1 MPLPKWE
8 EQNQRPMNLIPF
20 SAQYLRLN
28 EALPFGVRDVSGRLL
43 LSAGQT
49 ITDSQQLTHLRS
61 CELYADDKESSD
73 WRRKLSAT
81 VDAMIRQN
89 ATLKNI
95 AQARPNSD
103 RTASTSDGGHSFSDQ
118 WADICAAHD
127 GALRDARPG
136 TDWISR
142 VLAVRQ
148 RARRTAERRLD
159 ASMCLLI
166 WNAGQSAEKYSS
178 HHGLLCMLVAGEA
191 ARLLGWTAETDTLEH
206 AALTMNAAMTRLQD
220 LLALKDAELTPDDR
234 AEIATHPERGAQL
247 LRDSGVGDT
256 LWCDIVRHHHDLGD
270 TQTALVQLTPAR
282 RLARL
287 LRRVDSFT
295 AQISRRASRPPMS
308 PVQAARDA
316 CLTDKGTPDEIGGAL
331 LKAMGLYPPGS
342 YVELISGETAIVLAR
357 GRQANQPVV
366 ASLVAPNGT
375 PLGEPALRDTVDRRF
390 AVKGAV
396 NVQLVKVRPPL
407 ERLLARTLS

>member
-1 MPLPKWE
+1 
-8 EQNQRPMNLIPF
+8 MNLIPF

-28 EALPFGVRDVSGRLL
+28 EALPFGVRDVAGRLL

-49 ITDSQQLTHLRS
+49 ITDAQQLAHLRT
-61 CELYADDKESSD
+61 CELYADEKESSD
-73 WRRKLSAT
+73 WRRKLSAA

-95 AQARPNSD
+95 AQARPNPE
-103 RTASTSDGGHSFSDQ
+103 RAYTAVESGHSFSEQ

-136 TDWISR
+136 TDWIAR

-148 RARRTAERRLD
+148 RVRRLAERRLD

-166 WNAGQSAEKYSS
+166 WTAGQSAEKYSS

-191 ARLLGWTAETDTLEH
+191 ARLLGWSAQTEPLEH

-220 LLALKDAELTPDDR
+220 LLALKDAGLSPDDR
-234 AEIATHPERGAQL
+234 AEIAVHPERGARL
-247 LRDSGVGDT
+247 LQESGVRDT
-256 LWCDIVRHHHDLGD
+256 LWCDIVRHHHDQGD
-270 TQTALVQLTPAR
+270 AQTALAQLTPAR

-295 AQISRRASRPPMS
+295 AQISRRASRLPMS

-316 CLTDKGTPDEIGGAL
+316 CLTDKGAPDEIGGAL

-342 YVELISGETAIVLAR
+342 YVELINGETAIVLAR
-357 GRQANQPVV
+357 GRQANQPTV

-375 PLGEPALRDTVDRRF
+375 PLGEPTLRETMDRRF

-407 ERLLARTLS
+407 ERLLARTQS